1 MKLRIFRP
9 FINTA
14 NILLSLAA
22 QAAFG
27 FSGHRL
33 KIIGV
38 TGTTGKTVTAHY
50 IASVLESDGR
60 QVGVV
65 SRANIRSNK
74 QTEVAAEDVTS
85 NPFRL
90 HRQLYLMRKQGVDW
104 VVMEVTSQCLK
115 HKRIWG
121 LPIRLAV
128 MTNLSSSHLVAG
140 EAVEDYAATKAKL
153 LRMVQKAVVLNRDDE
168 WYEYF
173 LKTPK
178 QAVYD
183 YGAGEDAS
191 VRIDRHKF
199 KSDRSHLRIRFGERV
214 VNATLSLP
222 GETMSY
228 CALAAATAAYGLDV
242 SWQNMREGLE
252 SVKNV
257 PGRMEI
263 VREGQPFAMIVDY
276 ARTPG
281 AFAETLEDMK
291 SVEGGNVTAVLPEK
305 SDTEYAE
312 IARAESVEVLEEA
325 GGESGLDSMLD
336 SIKSQDKL
344 VVLGDRASSLLE
356 VINDAIGRSGDH
368 SR

>member
-1 MKLRIFRP
+1 MKLKIFRP
-9 FINTA
+9 FINAT
-14 NILLSLAA
+14 NILLSLVA
-22 QAAFG
+22 QATFG

-50 IASVLESDGR
+50 IASILESDGR
-60 QVGVV
+60 RVGVV
-65 SRANIRSNK
+65 SRANVRSNK
-74 QTEVAAEDVTS
+74 QTEVAAEDVIS
-85 NPFRL
+85 SSFRL
-90 HRQLYLMRKQGVDW
+90 HRQLYLMRKQGADW

-115 HKRIWG
+115 RKRIWG

-140 EAVEDYAATKAKL
+140 ETVEDYAATKATL
-153 LRMVQKAVVLNRDDE
+153 LRMAQKAVVLNHDDE

-173 LKTPK
+173 LKAPK

-183 YGAGEDAS
+183 YGTDENAS

-199 KSDRSHLRIRFGERV
+199 KRDSSHLRIRFGERV
-214 VNATLSLP
+214 VNVTLSLP

-252 SVKNV
+252 SVKGV
-257 PGRMEI
+257 PGRLEF
-263 VREGQPFAMIVDY
+263 VSEGQPFSLVIDY

-281 AFAETLEDMK
+281 AFAETLEDMRF
-291 SVEGGNVTAVLPEK
+291 VERGQVIAVLPEK
-305 SDTEYAE
+305 TDVEYAE
-312 IARAESVEVLEEA
+312 VARAESVVVFEEA
-325 GGESGLDSMLD
+325 DAKLGLDSMLEG
-336 SIKSQDKL
+336 IKPQDKL
-344 VVLGDRASSLLE
+344 VVLGGSESSLE
-356 VINDAIGRSGDH
+356 IVNNVTSRYGDH
-368 SR
+368 LG